1 MKVDYR
7 HACFFPGTIY
17 VVGGNDGTTAL
28 NSTEI
33 LDRKS
38 CSWVLGPMLSVPRGN
53 CGVCVLE
60 NKLFAVGGFN
70 GKKFLDTLEY
80 LDTEHSDEW
89 CTYLPVEYYK
99 KSSHIQDALSAD
111 HEKSKNKIGQLI
123 NGNKEDDEKEDG
135 SQQEL
140 SNRPDLLPVMPLK
153 AGTNAVACNGVGNGH
168 GESTER
174 NS

>member
-1 MKVDYR
+1 M
-7 HACFFPGTIY
+7 
-17 VVGGNDGTTAL
+17 GGNDGTSAL

-33 LDRKS
+33 FDRKS
-38 CSWVLGPMLSVPRGN
+38 GSWVLGPMLSVPRAN

-80 LDTEHSDEW
+80 LDTEHKDEW

-99 KSSHIQDALSAD
+99 KSSPHEEDDFSAD
-111 HEKSKNKIGQLI
+111 REKSNLENKSEQLSDENEVTVDERKVCVSENGSI
-123 NGNKEDDEKEDG
+123 NP
-135 SQQEL
+135 
-140 SNRPDLLPVMPLK
+140 PDLLPVKPSK
-153 AGTNAVACNGVGNGH
+153 TGTNAISCNGMLNGHHETGNG
-168 GESTER
+168 